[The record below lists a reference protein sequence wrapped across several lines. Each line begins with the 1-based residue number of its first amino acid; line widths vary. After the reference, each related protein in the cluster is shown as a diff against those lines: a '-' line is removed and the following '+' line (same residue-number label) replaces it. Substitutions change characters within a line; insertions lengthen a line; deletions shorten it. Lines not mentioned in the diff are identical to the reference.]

1 MAGIH
6 EIVRETPKPKRPAP
20 LPGELLAQLQ
30 RQVARFEEFVSVNRQ
45 LTELV
50 EVRLL
55 GLASLATPLEP
66 STRSQ
71 WTNRT

>member
-20 LPGELLAQLQ
+20 LPGELLAQL
-30 RQVARFEEFVSVNRQ
+30 RSKVARFEEFVSVNRK

-50 EVRLL
+50 EARLQE
-55 GLASLATPLEP
+55 LA
-66 STRSQ
+66 
-71 WTNRT
+71 N